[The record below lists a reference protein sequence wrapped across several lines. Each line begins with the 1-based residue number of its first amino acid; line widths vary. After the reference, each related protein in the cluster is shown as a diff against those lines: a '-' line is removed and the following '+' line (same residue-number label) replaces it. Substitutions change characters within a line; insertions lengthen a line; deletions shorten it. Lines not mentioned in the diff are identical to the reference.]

1 MKKNY
6 LLGLLFGIAF
16 AIIFCFIFIDLLGC
30 AGIGFGLCFGVSLGL
45 IFGVALKEAEK
56 EEKSQNNHDK

>member
-6 LLGLLFGIAF
+6 LLGLLFG
-16 AIIFCFIFIDLLGC
+16 
-30 AGIGFGLCFGVSLGL
+30 
-45 IFGVALKEAEK
+45 VALKEAAK